1 MQLVGPLTNFFVILI
16 SLQQNLDIFSQLTI
30 VYSNL
35 VLILFNLLPIFP
47 LDGGRCLKGILHIFF
62 GRIPAEKYINEI
74 SFITLIILTFISSI
88 VIYQIKNFAIF
99 IIILV
104 LWAIVI
110 KEDII
115 YKKRN
120 RIYNLIRKNNNSV
133 SY

>member
-120 RIYNLIRKNNNSV
+120 RIYNLIRKNIFF
-133 SY
+133 